1 MQISSLLPWYF
12 AREIIGDVLTNQR
25 TTQFLRTRELC
36 WLATSKHIRLSRTDS
51 VFSWF
56 LSPATSL
63 KSSTSTKIG
72 MEFHNISV
80 RQTAVLLVVA
90 SAFVDYKLSFSDA
103 GSHLRRFLSSVRGQ
117 REFDFLAL
125 KSSRGR
131 ADMMV
136 AVSFNRYSESSIEPL
151 DTVLASNS

>member
-1 MQISSLLPWYF
+1 
-12 AREIIGDVLTNQR
+12 
-25 TTQFLRTRELC
+25 
-36 WLATSKHIRLSRTDS
+36 
-51 VFSWF
+51 
-56 LSPATSL
+56 
-63 KSSTSTKIG
+63 